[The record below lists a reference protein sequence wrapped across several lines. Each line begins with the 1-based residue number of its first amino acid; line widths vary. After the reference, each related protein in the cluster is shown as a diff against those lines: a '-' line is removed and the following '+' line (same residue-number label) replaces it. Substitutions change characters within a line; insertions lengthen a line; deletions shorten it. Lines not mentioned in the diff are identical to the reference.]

1 MDRNARDKVVDE
13 PSERDGQKVDPVTF
27 EDEPIRDPGVAH
39 RILSVM

>member
-13 PSERDGQKVDPVTF
+13 PSERDSQKADPVTF
-27 EDEPIRDPGVAH
+27 EDEPIRDPCVTH